1 MCCCILTL
9 QSIVFGS
16 VPVVVE
22 ALRMA
27 FNKMKKHVG
36 QYNYALVVEALSD
49 CLLNYFNVG
58 ECVLA
63 RIV

>member
-1 MCCCILTL
+1 
-9 QSIVFGS
+9 

-27 FNKMKKHVG
+27 LNKMKKHVG
-36 QYNYALVVEALSD
+36 QYDYAHVLEALSV
-49 CLLNYFNVG
+49 CLLNYFNVD
-58 ECVLA
+58 ECVSA